1 MSDELTDDEKKR
13 LADDAAQ
20 VLRPIAEKYE
30 LDTTTGMAALF
41 EAFQSGVKFAVSES
55 RKLEE
60 EASDGGTTKDQGS
73 N

>member
-1 MSDELTDDEKKR
+1 VSDELTDEEKKR
-13 LADDAAQ
+13 LADDAAKL
-20 VLRPIAEKYE
+20 LRPIAEKYE

-41 EAFQSGVKFAVSES
+41 EAFQSGVQFAVKES

-60 EASDGGTTKDQGS
+60 EDRDGH